1 MTVKVWLRTVD
12 RRRPCWRSPSVAAAQ
27 QSVSIERYSAAA
39 GSGVPG
45 GLRGDPAAFDGLTL
59 ASRLETELD
68 DLRDEVVY
76 LKVKMRKDGT
86 VSRSE
91 YADLRDRIQ
100 DAPLPCARRASQSSA
115 GNAVGVRDDR
125 QRGCGR
131 HERRLGSGAARRP
144 PSDSPSTSRSTIPVG
159 QEIDVRLQTELT
171 SDTAQVEDRFEATT
185 VVDLYRGNEVLIPA
199 GSVMRGVVSSVNR
212 ASRTDRKGS
221 MTVAFDQVTVNGR
234 SYPMRGTVTQAL
246 ESEGMK
252 GEIGRIGAGSAVG
265 AIIGGILGGGKGA
278 LLGVLIGGG
287 GTIAATEG
295 KDVTCPRERCCAC
308 AWTRRRKSE
317 PAAGERR
324 RTWTDR
330 SNQSSQA
337 LVRPVPELVIPV
349 HRSPAFF
356 QRFPRRFHR
365 LLDIPAPCAPPEM
378 NHASNCEGGG

>member
-1 MTVKVWLRTVD
+1 MTAKVWVRASITAALLAVAA
-12 RRRPCWRSPSVAAAQ
+12 SVASAQ
-27 QSVSIERYSAAA
+27 QNVSTSDIQRLQDQVYQA
-39 GSGVPG
+39 GSDVTR
-45 GLRGDPAAFDGLTL
+45 LRSTDSTQ

-76 LKVKMRKDGT
+76 LKVKLRKDGT

-100 DAPLPCARRASQSSA
+100 TLRSRARGESTTQEGQWRPESQPGGTESARGGRPTAP
-115 GNAVGVRDDR
+115 
-125 QRGCGR
+125 
-131 HERRLGSGAARRP
+131 P
-144 PSDSPSTSRSTIPVG
+144 PATSRSTIPVG

-185 VVDLYRGNEVLIPA
+185 VVDLYRGNDVLIPA

-295 KDVTCPRERCCAC
+295 KDVHLPPGTVLR
-308 AWTRRRKSE
+308 
-317 PAAGERR
+317 
-324 RTWTDR
+324 
-330 SNQSSQA
+330 
-337 LVRPVPELVIPV
+337 VRM
-349 HRSPAFF
+349 
-356 QRFPRRFHR
+356 
-365 LLDIPAPCAPPEM
+365 DTPPEVR
-378 NHASNCEGGG
+378 ASSR